1 MCKSGGRQ
9 RPVTNRNSK
18 ASAAPITVYLGSAA
32 PADLVLRA
40 SQQSWPKIGPPEL
53 LMGAPPIARGRR
65 VVPIT
70 ISWERL
76 RNSWR
81 PAATPWLAA
90 SATSRR
96 TRAPLYPHLL
106 AVRLDWVPLRPQPQ
120 PLSPARSIP
129 ACVGRLRQSLEP
141 VVWANHRACL
151 YQSSR
156 MVIWLVWANQL
167 DQSSGR
173 AASPSAT
180 DACSRG
186 PSTTA

>member
-9 RPVTNRNSK
+9 RPVINRNSK

-40 SQQSWPKIGPPEL
+40 SGLSPPKIGPPEL

-65 VVPIT
+65 VAPLT

-141 VVWANHRACL
+141 LEHKDRRARVGRSSTPVVRLA
-151 YQSSR
+151 
-156 MVIWLVWANQL
+156 WANQRC
-167 DQSSGR
+167 QSSG
-173 AASPSAT
+173 
-180 DACSRG
+180 
-186 PSTTA
+186 